1 MTDQEI
7 RKQYQPLQIPAHFD
21 QSAPLNQQILFAL
34 AQIGHGIADEVVRQ
48 LKGRCKG
55 TTEKQE
61 IAGIHQQLTDWYKS
75 GLVAAQTNQSGELI
89 FSLQKII

>member
-34 AQIGHGIADEVVRQ
+34 AQIGHGTADEVVR
-48 LKGRCKG
+48 
-55 TTEKQE
+55 
-61 IAGIHQQLTDWYKS
+61 
-75 GLVAAQTNQSGELI
+75 
-89 FSLQKII
+89 